1 MTCTDNSL
9 MLGFS
14 APLYRHD
21 GRLYAE
27 RQTISGLHAWKENFS
42 RLVAFAICH
51 DGPPP
56 AGWEDAAAGGLTE
69 PGIKLVPIP
78 NTYDLKI
85 LFSQRKAL
93 SETMLQLM
101 RDTHYHSFAYG
112 GWLGDPGEVAAAV
125 ARRHGIAHAVW
136 FDRVESQVMKAE
148 GGSSLKDRLKTAIKM
163 AIMERNEKRAVR
175 GAQLSLLHGAT
186 VFNHFKPI
194 ARNPHQVE
202 DIHFNAD
209 DRLTPGE
216 VAAKV
221 QGAASGPLRIVYCGR
236 AAPMKGPLEWVAALA
251 GLKARGVSF
260 NARWLGDGEL
270 LGAMQAAADK
280 AGLTQEDLVFE
291 GFVSDPDR
299 VRAAY
304 RDAHLLMFCH
314 LSDESPRNLI
324 ESLHSATPLIGYKD
338 PYSAGLIDEK
348 GAGLLVPRGNPEAL
362 ADTIA
367 GLDANRGVLA
377 TLIRAAGA
385 SAEHLTRD
393 SVFRHRSDVIRSQLA
408 A

>member
-1 MTCTDNSL
+1 M
-9 MLGFS
+9 
-14 APLYRHD
+14 
-21 GRLYAE
+21 
-27 RQTISGLHAWKENFS
+27 
-42 RLVAFAICH
+42 
-51 DGPPP
+51 
-56 AGWEDAAAGGLTE
+56 
-69 PGIKLVPIP
+69 
-78 NTYDLKI
+78 
-85 LFSQRKAL
+85 
-93 SETMLQLM
+93 
-101 RDTHYHSFAYG
+101 
-112 GWLGDPGEVAAAV
+112 
-125 ARRHGIAHAVW
+125 
-136 FDRVESQVMKAE
+136 
-148 GGSSLKDRLKTAIKM
+148 
-163 AIMERNEKRAVR
+163 
-175 GAQLSLLHGAT
+175 
-186 VFNHFKPI
+186 
-194 ARNPHQVE
+194 E

-270 LGAMQAAADK
+270 LGAMQAAAEK

-338 PYSAGLIDEK
+338 PYSAGLID
-348 GAGLLVPRGNPEAL
+348 AVSY
-362 ADTIA
+362 T
-367 GLDANRGVLA
+367 
-377 TLIRAAGA
+377 
-385 SAEHLTRD
+385 HLT
-393 SVFRHRSDVIRSQLA
+393 LPTKA
-408 A
+408 

>member
-1 MTCTDNSL
+1 MTRTDNSL

-21 GRLYAE
+21 GRLFAE

-42 RLVAFAICH
+42 RLVAFSICH

-56 AGWEDAAAGGLTE
+56 AGWEDAALGGLVE
-69 PGIKLVPIP
+69 PDIKIVPIP
-78 NTYDLKI
+78 NTYDLKV
-85 LFSQRKAL
+85 LLRQRKTL
-93 SETMLQLM
+93 SESMLKLM
-101 RDTHYHSFAYG
+101 RDTQYHSFAYG

-136 FDRVESQVMKAE
+136 FDRVESQVVKAE
-148 GGSSLKDRLKTAIKM
+148 GATTLKGRLKTAVKM

-175 GAQLSLLHGAT
+175 GANLSLLHGAT
-186 VFNHFKPI
+186 VYNHFKPI

-202 DIHFNAD
+202 DIHFNAE
-209 DRLTPGE
+209 DRLSSAE
-216 VAAKV
+216 VAAKA
-221 QGAASGPLRIVYCGR
+221 QGAGSGPLRIVYCGR
-236 AAPMKGPLEWVAALA
+236 AAPMKGPLEWVAALVA
-251 GLKARGVSF
+251 LKARGVSF
-260 NARWLGDGEL
+260 HARWLGDGEL
-270 LGAMQAAADK
+270 LEDMRSAAAE
-280 AGLTQEDLVFE
+280 AGLAADELILE
-291 GFVSDPDR
+291 GFVADPVR

-338 PYSAGLIDEK
+338 PYSAALIDEK

-377 TLIRAAGA
+377 TLIRAAGN